1 MHGMQP
7 SPTEGPRSMPQLASH
22 DIADEELFTLVLQ
35 VARHGWIQGP
45 CSAGCDQGE
54 GQQDNVDE
62 PMQIVQWSDRLPP
75 AEVSRSWMTDSAVTL
90 ETAL

>member
-7 SPTEGPRSMPQLASH
+7 SQTEGPPSMPQLASH

-45 CSAGCDQGE
+45 CSADCDQGE
-54 GQQDNVDE
+54 GQQDNADN
-62 PMQIVQWSDRLPP
+62 PMHLCFGSNFDFYQRESL
-75 AEVSRSWMTDSAVTL
+75 RSV
-90 ETAL
+90 